1 MNENQ
6 FVCIGVQQLLSVLH
20 LTCCSFE
27 SHTPLLGVNKTLQ
40 ELMPALGSR
49 GGEGITAGGGIVSRV
64 SIQKKECEILEN

>member
-27 SHTPLLGVNKTLQ
+27 SHKTLLGVNKMLQ
-40 ELMPALGSR
+40 ELMNTDVSASYLGGVDGKGV
-49 GGEGITAGGGIVSRV
+49 GGEF
-64 SIQKKECEILEN
+64 LLHD